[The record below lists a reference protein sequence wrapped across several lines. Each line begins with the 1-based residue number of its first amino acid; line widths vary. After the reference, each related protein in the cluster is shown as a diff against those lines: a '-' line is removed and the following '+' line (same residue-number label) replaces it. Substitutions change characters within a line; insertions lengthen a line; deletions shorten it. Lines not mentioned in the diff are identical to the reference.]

1 MAIVESGGVTLSF
14 KDFDGDV
21 KQTSF
26 RTAKLTEANVAV
38 ELPKME
44 TLATTA
50 TALVDGTPTEKT
62 VVWEREYDAIAPK
75 ASSNSIQ
82 TRRQWRLVFQDT
94 VTTREFTMT
103 LATAKNE
110 NALFKPNSTEADLTE
125 ARWVAFKA
133 AAQAVMKSPEGNPVL
148 FVNAYMID

>member
-1 MAIVESGGVTLSF
+1 MAFVESGAVSLSF

-44 TLATTA
+44 TLITTA
-50 TALVDGTPTEKT
+50 TALVDGTPTERT
-62 VVWEREYDAIAPK
+62 VIWEKEYDAISAK
-75 ASSNSIQ
+75 ASSSSIQ

-94 VTTREFTMT
+94 VTTRQFTQV
-103 LATAKNE
+103 LSTAKNE
-110 NALFKPNSTEADLTE
+110 NALFLPNSTQADLTE

-148 FVNAYMID
+148 FVEAYMID